1 MERARLAK
9 QWVTSIIPTA
19 SRAALVVS
27 QIYYSLIKW
36 LPFVIYIPLATSAQS
51 ETSSCLLPE
60 AKCPC
65 KTPASKVVF
74 YLPSVSV
81 QWCFLKQQP
90 RKVVFGCSK
99 GCIYKMASTWPL

>member
-27 QIYYSLIKW
+27 QTYCSLIKW
-36 LPFVIYIPLATSAQS
+36 LPFVICTPVETSVQG
-51 ETSSCLLPE
+51 ETSSCLFPG
-60 AKCPC
+60 AKFPC
-65 KTPASKVVF
+65 RSPVSRVVF

-81 QWCFLKQQP
+81 QCFFFFFLSDRPK
-90 RKVVFGCSK
+90 K
-99 GCIYKMASTWPL
+99 